1 MAELPINEFIEMRG
15 RGYYLVGSRVSLD
28 SIAYCLRR
36 GETTVEEIIAAFG
49 ALEGEERLVQGAID
63 YIHAHQSALDAY
75 LEEGE
80 RLFEELRR
88 QNPPPASVLE
98 KIRKY
103 QAERNLK
110 SA

>member
-1 MAELPINEFIEMRG
+1 MELPVNEFIEMRG

-28 SIAYCLRR
+28 SIACELREGR
-36 GETTVEEIIAAFG
+36 TLSEIIEDFP

-63 YIHAHQSALDAY
+63 YVHAHQAAVDAY
-75 LEEGE
+75 LEQGE

-103 QAERNLK
+103 RAERDLK